1 MDIKLINDK
10 GELYINE
17 QEVEFFNIDE
27 KQFEVIQQIVLMLH
41 IRAGELKFDINYGL
55 DYNVIYGTHGEEE
68 EVLEHVKNQIL
79 LNFNDYLDKC
89 YISSYTF
96 ENRQLEM
103 DISIQFRNEKNAI
116 VLKGVGI
123 GWQQLV

>member
-1 MDIKLINDK
+1 MDIKLINNK

-17 QEVEFFNIDE
+17 QQVEFFNIDE

-89 YISSYTF
+89 YVSSYTF

-123 GWQQLV
+123 GWQQLT

>member
-1 MDIKLINDK
+1 MDIKLINNK

-17 QEVEFFNIDE
+17 QQVEFFNIDE

-89 YISSYTF
+89 YVSSYTF
-96 ENRQLEM
+96 KNRQLEM
-103 DISIQFRNEKNAI
+103 DITIQFRNEKNAI

-123 GWQQLV
+123 GWQQLI

>member
-1 MDIKLINDK
+1 MDIKLINNK

-17 QEVEFFNIDE
+17 QQIEFFNIDE

-96 ENRQLEM
+96 ENRQLEV
-103 DISIQFRNEKNAI
+103 DITIQFRNEKNAI
-116 VLKGVGI
+116 VMKGVGI

>member
-1 MDIKLINDK
+1 
-10 GELYINE
+10 
-17 QEVEFFNIDE
+17 
-27 KQFEVIQQIVLMLH
+27 MLH

-103 DISIQFRNEKNAI
+103 DITIQFRNEKNAI
-116 VLKGVGI
+116 VMKGVGI

>member
-1 MDIKLINDK
+1 MDIKLINNK
-10 GELYINE
+10 GELYING

-103 DISIQFRNEKNAI
+103 DITIQFRNEKNAI
-116 VLKGVGI
+116 VMKGVGI

>member
-1 MDIKLINDK
+1 MDIKLINNK

-96 ENRQLEM
+96 EDRQLEM
-103 DISIQFRNEKNAI
+103 DITIQFRNEKNAI
-116 VLKGVGI
+116 VMKGVGI

>member
-1 MDIKLINDK
+1 MDIKLINNK

-17 QEVEFFNIDE
+17 QQIEFFNIDE

-89 YISSYTF
+89 YISSYMF

-103 DISIQFRNEKNAI
+103 DITIQFRNEKNAI
-116 VLKGVGI
+116 VMKGVGI

>member
-1 MDIKLINDK
+1 MDIKLINNK

-17 QEVEFFNIDE
+17 QQVEFFNIDE

-96 ENRQLEM
+96 ENRQLEV
-103 DISIQFRNEKNAI
+103 DITIQFRNEKNAI

>member
-1 MDIKLINDK
+1 MDIKLINNK

-17 QEVEFFNIDE
+17 QEVEFFDIDE

-116 VLKGVGI
+116 VMKGVGL

>member
-1 MDIKLINDK
+1 MDIKLINNK

-55 DYNVIYGTHGEEE
+55 DYNVIYVTHGEEE

-96 ENRQLEM
+96 ENRQLEV
-103 DISIQFRNEKNAI
+103 DITIQFRNEKNAI

-123 GWQQLV
+123 GWQQLI

>member
-1 MDIKLINDK
+1 MDIKLINNK

-17 QEVEFFNIDE
+17 QEVEFFNINE

>member
-1 MDIKLINDK
+1 MDIKLINNK

-89 YISSYTF
+89 YVSSYTF

-103 DISIQFRNEKNAI
+103 DITIQFRNEKNAI
-116 VLKGVGI
+116 VLKGVGL
-123 GWQQLV
+123 GWQQLT

>member
-1 MDIKLINDK
+1 MDIKLINNK
-10 GELYINE
+10 GELYING

-55 DYNVIYGTHGEEE
+55 DYNVIYGTHGDEE

-116 VLKGVGI
+116 VMKGVGI
-123 GWQQLV
+123 GWQRLV

>member
-1 MDIKLINDK
+1 MDIKLINNK
-10 GELYINE
+10 GELYIND

-79 LNFNDYLDKC
+79 INFNDYLDKC

>member
-1 MDIKLINDK
+1 MDIKLINNK

-17 QEVEFFNIDE
+17 QQVEFFNIDE

-123 GWQQLV
+123 GWQQLT

>member
-1 MDIKLINDK
+1 MDIKLINNK

-17 QEVEFFNIDE
+17 QQIEFFNIDE

-116 VLKGVGI
+116 TLKGVGI
-123 GWQQLV
+123 GWQQLT

>member
-1 MDIKLINDK
+1 MDIKLINNK

-17 QEVEFFNIDE
+17 QQIEFFNIDE

-41 IRAGELKFDINYGL
+41 IRAGELKFDINYEL
-55 DYNVIYGTHGEEE
+55 DYNVIYRTHGEEE

-116 VLKGVGI
+116 VMKGVGF

>member
-1 MDIKLINDK
+1 MDIKLINNK

-17 QEVEFFNIDE
+17 QQVEFFNIDE

-41 IRAGELKFDINYGL
+41 IRAGDLKYDINYGL
-55 DYNVIYGTHGEEE
+55 DYIVVYGTHGEEE
-68 EVLEHVKNQIL
+68 EVLEHVKKQIL

-116 VLKGVGI
+116 VMKGVGL

>member
-1 MDIKLINDK
+1 MDIKLINNK

-96 ENRQLEM
+96 ENRQLEV
-103 DISIQFRNEKNAI
+103 DITIQFRNEKNAI
-116 VLKGVGI
+116 VMKGVGV

>member
-1 MDIKLINDK
+1 MDIKLINNK

-17 QEVEFFNIDE
+17 QQIEFFNIDE

-96 ENRQLEM
+96 ENRQLKM
-103 DISIQFRNEKNAI
+103 DITIQFRNEKNAI
-116 VLKGVGI
+116 VLKGVGL
-123 GWQQLV
+123 GWQQLT

>member
-1 MDIKLINDK
+1 MDIKLINNK

-89 YISSYTF
+89 YISSYAF

-103 DISIQFRNEKNAI
+103 DITIQFRNEKNAI
-116 VLKGVGI
+116 VLKGVGL
-123 GWQQLV
+123 GWQQLT

>member
-1 MDIKLINDK
+1 MDIKLINNK

-17 QEVEFFNIDE
+17 REVEFFNIDE

-89 YISSYTF
+89 YISSYAF

-103 DISIQFRNEKNAI
+103 DITIQFRNEKNAI
-116 VLKGVGI
+116 VMKGVGI

>member
-1 MDIKLINDK
+1 MDIKLINNK

-17 QEVEFFNIDE
+17 QQVEFFNIDE

-89 YISSYTF
+89 YVSSYTF
-96 ENRQLEM
+96 ENRQLEV
-103 DISIQFRNEKNAI
+103 DITIQFRNEKNAI
-116 VLKGVGI
+116 VMKGVGI

>member
-1 MDIKLINDK
+1 MDIKLINNK

-103 DISIQFRNEKNAI
+103 DITIQFRNEKNAI
-116 VLKGVGI
+116 VMKGVGL
-123 GWQQLV
+123 GWQQLT

>member
-1 MDIKLINDK
+1 MDIKLINNK

-17 QEVEFFNIDE
+17 QQVEFFNIDE

-116 VLKGVGI
+116 VLKGVGL
-123 GWQQLV
+123 GWQQLT

>member
-1 MDIKLINDK
+1 MDIKLINNK

-17 QEVEFFNIDE
+17 QQVEFFNIDE

-103 DISIQFRNEKNAI
+103 DVTIQFRNEKNAI
-116 VLKGVGI
+116 VMKGVGI

>member
-1 MDIKLINDK
+1 MDIKLINNK

-17 QEVEFFNIDE
+17 QQIEFFNIDE

-89 YISSYTF
+89 YISSYAF
-96 ENRQLEM
+96 ENRRLEM

-116 VLKGVGI
+116 VMKGVGI

>member
-1 MDIKLINDK
+1 MDIKLINNK

-27 KQFEVIQQIVLMLH
+27 KQFEVIQQIVLMLR

-116 VLKGVGI
+116 VMKGVGL

>member
-1 MDIKLINDK
+1 MDIKLINNK

-17 QEVEFFNIDE
+17 QQVEFFNIDE

-103 DISIQFRNEKNAI
+103 DITIQFRNEKNAI
-116 VLKGVGI
+116 VMKGVGI

>member
-1 MDIKLINDK
+1 MDIKLINNK

-17 QEVEFFNIDE
+17 QQIEFFNIDE

-116 VLKGVGI
+116 DMKGVGI
-123 GWQQLV
+123 GWQQLI

>member
-1 MDIKLINDK
+1 MDIKLINNK

-17 QEVEFFNIDE
+17 QQVEFFNIDE

-41 IRAGELKFDINYGL
+41 IRAGEIKFDINYGL

-103 DISIQFRNEKNAI
+103 DITIQFRNEKNAI
-116 VLKGVGI
+116 VMKGVGI

>member
-1 MDIKLINDK
+1 MDIKLINNK

-96 ENRQLEM
+96 ENRQLEV
-103 DISIQFRNEKNAI
+103 DITIQFRNEKNAI

-123 GWQQLV
+123 GWQQLI

>member
-1 MDIKLINDK
+1 MDIKLINNK
-10 GELYINE
+10 GELYIND

-68 EVLEHVKNQIL
+68 EVLEHIKNQIL

>member
-1 MDIKLINDK
+1 MDIKLINNK
-10 GELYINE
+10 GEWYINE

-116 VLKGVGI
+116 VMKGVGI

>member
-1 MDIKLINDK
+1 MDIKLINNK

-17 QEVEFFNIDE
+17 QQVEFFNIDE

-89 YISSYTF
+89 YISSYTL
-96 ENRQLEM
+96 ENRQLEV
-103 DISIQFRNEKNAI
+103 DITIQFRNEKNAI
-116 VLKGVGI
+116 VMKGVGI

>member
-1 MDIKLINDK
+1 MDIKLINNK

-17 QEVEFFNIDE
+17 QEVEFFNINE

-116 VLKGVGI
+116 VLKGVGL
-123 GWQQLV
+123 GWQQLT

>member
-1 MDIKLINDK
+1 MDIKLINNK

-17 QEVEFFNIDE
+17 QQVEFFNIDE

-89 YISSYTF
+89 YISSYAF

-103 DISIQFRNEKNAI
+103 DITIQFRNEKNAI
-116 VLKGVGI
+116 VLKGVGL
-123 GWQQLV
+123 GWQQLT

>member
-1 MDIKLINDK
+1 MDIKLINNK

-17 QEVEFFNIDE
+17 QEVELFNIDE

-103 DISIQFRNEKNAI
+103 DITIQFRNEKNAI
-116 VLKGVGI
+116 VMKGVGI
-123 GWQQLV
+123 GWQQLI

>member
-1 MDIKLINDK
+1 MDIKLINNK

-68 EVLEHVKNQIL
+68 EVMEHVKNQIL
-79 LNFNDYLDKC
+79 LNFSDYLDKC

-103 DISIQFRNEKNAI
+103 DITIQFRNEKNAI
-116 VLKGVGI
+116 VMKGVGI

>member
-1 MDIKLINDK
+1 MDIKLINNK

-17 QEVEFFNIDE
+17 QGVEFFNINE

-103 DISIQFRNEKNAI
+103 DITIQFRNEKNAI
-116 VLKGVGI
+116 VMKGVGI
-123 GWQQLV
+123 GWQQLT